1 MQRILIVATSE
12 FLTLIRTKAFL
23 IGVFLMPVFIGAA
36 MVMQKVM
43 MERPDTERRP
53 FAVID
58 HTGVLYEP
66 LARAA
71 EARNRAVAA
80 AGGSERAGPFLPS
93 PVAPAGRRIEDVRL
107 ELSDRIRRADLFAFV
122 EIPASALDAASGI
135 RLRYHSNHPAH
146 TDLPRWLEATIGR
159 EIVHRRFE
167 AASLDRTLVDRLTRT
182 PDVESLGLLERGDA
196 GVIKEAAVVDRLRTF
211 AIPVAFMMMMFL
223 LVMSSSP
230 QLLNSVIEEKMSRI
244 SEVLVASVTPFQLM
258 MGKLLGSVGV
268 SLVLATIYLAG
279 GYGLAQYWGYA
290 NVLTPG
296 LIASFFF
303 YLVLA
308 ILLFGSMFIAIGA
321 ACTDLKDAQ
330 NMMTPA
336 MILVMFPMFSW
347 AAVIRAPE
355 SGLALATSLFPFS
368 TPFIMLLRIALQ
380 PAPPLWQILLSA
392 VLVCAA
398 VIVAVWAAGRIFRA
412 GLLIHGKAATPRE
425 MLRWI
430 LHSA

>member
-1 MQRILIVATSE
+1 MSRTFIVATSE
-12 FLTLIRTKAFL
+12 FLALIRTKAFL

-43 MERPDTERRP
+43 MERPDTERRE

-58 HTGVLYEP
+58 HTGVLHEP

-71 EARNRAVAA
+71 EAWNREATSAD
-80 AGGSERAGPFLPS
+80 GTRRAGAFVPS
-93 PVAPAGRRIEDVRL
+93 QVDPAGRRIEEVRL
-107 ELSDRIRRADLFAFV
+107 ELSDRIRREEIFAFV
-122 EIPASALDAASGI
+122 EIPASALDAASGV

-146 TDLPRWLEATIGR
+146 TELPRWLEATIGR
-159 EIVHRRFE
+159 EIVSRRFE
-167 AASLDRTLVDRLTRT
+167 AASLDRRMVDRLTRT
-182 PDVESLGLLERGDA
+182 PDIQSLGLLERGDKGA
-196 GVIKEAAVVDRLRTF
+196 IKEAAAVDRLRTF
-211 AIPVAFMMMMFL
+211 AIPAAFMMMMFL

-268 SLVLATIYLAG
+268 SLVLAVIYLAG
-279 GYGLAQYWGYA
+279 GYVLARYWGYA

-308 ILLFGSMFIAIGA
+308 VLLFGSMFIAIGA

-336 MILVMFPMFSW
+336 MILVMFPMFTW

-380 PAPPLWQILLSA
+380 PAPPVWQILLSA
-392 VLVCAA
+392 VLVGVTVVC
-398 VIVAVWAAGRIFRA
+398 AVWAAGRIFRA
-412 GLLIHGKAATPRE
+412 GLLMYGKAATPRE

-430 LHSA
+430 FHSA

>member
-1 MQRILIVATSE
+1 VSRILIVATSE

-23 IGVFLMPVFIGAA
+23 IGVFLMPVVIGGAV
-36 MVMQKVM
+36 VMQKVM
-43 MERPDTERRP
+43 MDRADTEQRA
-53 FAVID
+53 FVVID

-66 LARAA
+66 LAHAA
-71 EARNRAVAA
+71 EAWNRASVSADGPVRGTFVPA
-80 AGGSERAGPFLPS
+80 RAET
-93 PVAPAGRRIEDVRL
+93 AGRRIEDVRL
-107 ELSDRIRRADLFAFV
+107 ELSDRIRSEEIFAFV
-122 EIPASALDAASGI
+122 EIPAAALDASTGAL
-135 RLRYHSNHPAH
+135 LRYHSNHPAH
-146 TDLPRWLEATIGR
+146 MDLPRWLEATIGR

-167 AASLDRTLVDRLTRT
+167 AASIDRGLVDRLTRT
-182 PDVESLGLLERGDA
+182 PEIEPLGLLERGEA
-196 GVIKEAAVVDRLRTF
+196 GAIKEAATVDRLRTF
-211 AIPVAFMMMMFL
+211 AIPAVFMMMMFL

-268 SLVLATIYLAG
+268 SLVLASIYLAG
-279 GYGLAQYWGYA
+279 GYGLAANWGYA
-290 NVLTPG
+290 GVLTPG

-308 ILLFGSMFIAIGA
+308 VLLFGSMFIAIGA

-336 MILVMFPMFSW
+336 MILVLFPMFTW

-355 SGLALATSLFPFS
+355 SGLAIATSLFPFS

-392 VLVCAA
+392 ALVISTVVL
-398 VIVAVWAAGRIFRA
+398 AVWAAGRIFRA
-412 GLLIHGKAATPRE
+412 GLLMHGKAATPRE
-425 MLRWI
+425 MYRWI
-430 LHSA
+430 FHSA